1 VFWRELKLVDHKP
14 NKVAIENLFINENE
28 NSGNTICDFWYSGK
42 QTIPFRDPK

>member
-28 NSGNTICDFWYSGK
+28 NGNTICDFWYSSK